1 MLKLL
6 TIILVVVLATTGL
19 IAQAPTSMSH
29 EFMVNNSTGTP
40 VASRTIA
47 VRASILQGSS
57 SGTAVYV
64 ETHTPTTNAN
74 ALARINVGDGT
85 VVSGTYGT
93 IDWSAGPYYIK
104 TEVDIAGGNNF
115 GLSNTTQML
124 SVPFSLRS
132 KTAESVTTV
141 NQGQVRLSEQS
152 TNGTNYVA
160 VQSTANL
167 SGNYTLTLPVDDGNT
182 GQVLTTN
189 GSGILSWETPSS
201 GSGGSGGFTHYIG
214 EVLYDNNNVANG
226 VVFHVWKDNAGTE
239 HGLVVHLR
247 DQSTSQT
254 WSHNSNYNL
263 SAGTSSSWNGVANTN
278 AILSQG
284 GSNPSAAKLCNDLN
298 VNGAPGWYLPSV
310 DELSLLWQNR
320 FNVNKT
326 LASLGAAATE
336 LSPSVAYWTSLENG
350 PSNAYFFDFSFGYI
364 WYNSKSGIFFSTRA
378 IRAF

>member
-1 MLKLL
+1 MKLL
-6 TIILVVVLATTGL
+6 SIILAVVLASISLCAQSPTT
-19 IAQAPTSMSH
+19 MSH
-29 EFMVNNSTGTP
+29 EFTVNNSTGTP

-57 SGTAVYV
+57 SGAAVYV
-64 ETHTPTTNAN
+64 ETHAPTTDAN

-104 TEVDIAGGNNF
+104 TEVDIAGGSNF

-132 KTAESVTTV
+132 KTAESVTTL

-152 TNGTNYVA
+152 SNGTNYVA

-167 SGNYTLTLPVDDGNT
+167 SDNYTLTLPVDDGNS

-189 GSGILSWETPSS
+189 GSGVLSWETPSS

-214 EVLYDNNNVANG
+214 EQYVG
-226 VVFHVWKDNAGTE
+226 GIVFHVWKDNAGTE
-239 HGLVVHLR
+239 HGLVVNLN
-247 DQSTSQT
+247 DQSTSNS
-254 WSHNSNYNL
+254 WSTVL
-263 SAGTSSSWNGVANTN
+263 FVSAGASSSWNGVANTN
-278 AILSQG
+278 VILGQTG
-284 GSNPSAAKLCNDLN
+284 HTASAAKLCNDLN
-298 VNGAPGWYLPSV
+298 TGGVQVWYLPSV
-310 DELSLLWQNR
+310 DELSLLWQSR
-320 FNVNKT
+320 FSVNKT
-326 LASLGAAATE
+326 LAAIVASGGSATE
-336 LSPSVAYWTSLENG
+336 LSTAFAYWTSTER
-350 PSNAYFFDFSFGYI
+350 NAGNAFYYDFSFGYV
-364 WYNSKSGIFFSTRA
+364 WSAGKSNTFATRA